1 MSVWTECYRLVT
13 RRHIVNSGVKD
24 KRKQQTNS
32 GSMERQTIRA
42 TCVCGGRACRCINH
56 HLMTTSS
63 TTDSAPLATILS
75 NGFTSKRDVIWPF
88 WILKLGRILIPT
100 ACTSEAEGD
109 GFDFWWSTV
118 LTMVGV
124 VPPQNVETFPM
135 EMPLSFD
142 RRMKKKKR
150 RKKKETG
157 FSKVVQP
164 LNFEINKCC

>member
-75 NGFTSKRDVIWPF
+75 NGFSTSKRDVIWLF
-88 WILKLGRILIPT
+88 RTLKLGRILIPT
-100 ACTSEAEGD
+100 AWTSKAEGE
-109 GFDFWWSTV
+109 GFDFPWPTV
-118 LTMVGV
+118 LTMVGI
-124 VPPQNVETFPM
+124 VPPQNVESFPLK
-135 EMPLSFD
+135 MPLSFD
-142 RRMKKKKR
+142 S
-150 RKKKETG
+150 RKKEKRNWIFKSSATVK
-157 FSKVVQP
+157 FW
-164 LNFEINKCC
+164 NK